1 MNWQKIAE
9 DSMKVL
15 VGMTLAA
22 IGAAVGWNL
31 RTTLMHEREL
41 ATKDAQMKI
50 MEHELAIAR
59 AADKELITMMAEE
72 IKKLKEAVE
81 ATCAHMAAEPAKPE
95 FPLPL
100 QPQPEKP
107 KKDPKKTFEKF
118 FPPEQRTDDYQR
130 ILRDKFEQRTEQMQM
145 KDR

>member
-15 VGMTLAA
+15 IAMTLAA

-31 RTTLMHEREL
+31 RTTMMHEREL
-41 ATKDAQMKI
+41 ATKDARMEI

-81 ATCAHMAAEPAKPE
+81 ATCAHMAAESAKPE
-95 FPLPL
+95 FPMPL
-100 QPQPEKP
+100 QPQPEKN
-107 KKDPKKTFEKF
+107 PKKTFDKF

-130 ILRDKFEQRTEQMQM
+130 ILRDKFDQRTEQMQL